1 MAHLYVVT
9 KASMS
14 YYYILQKGTIKVGS
28 HTSSVAIQFTPVAQF
43 AKRKATHVSYLF
55 QSWLSVREFPYPVP
69 QRLLLLINV
78 GSGFLCLRSSFPP
91 SLSFH
96 LRSCNS
102 TPKKG
107 EAPYLLKYFSNTH
120 THTHTHLLPLLL
132 PQLLVHLPPV
142 RRKGIFSRSGA
153 DSALPR
159 SIVHALQYNL

>member
-120 THTHTHLLPLLL
+120 TNTHTHTCCLCCSHSCWCISHLCGGKASLVEVGLIPLCRE
-132 PQLLVHLPPV
+132 V
-142 RRKGIFSRSGA
+142 
-153 DSALPR
+153 
-159 SIVHALQYNL
+159 